1 VCVNFFFLR
10 SFIFLFK
17 CLLSSY
23 LITISLALFFEN
35 AARFL
40 FQLLKYLS
48 IVFLSLSLLLNFKL
62 IFRLFSSS
70 FLFFLFSRWKYIHIF
85 VLISFFLCSFSSQ
98 YRSICS
104 VDSCHCGLFSFHNLL
119 KIYRGVKAKIKDSC
133 LFNVTNNRKTINR
146 LKSR

>member
-1 VCVNFFFLR
+1 MIVRLYLTKPDYHLFIVVEFCVCVNFFFLR

-70 FLFFLFSRWKYIHIF
+70 FLFFF
-85 VLISFFLCSFSSQ
+85 VLSLEIYTYICLDFFFSLFVFFSISLNLFCRFMSLWFIFFS
-98 YRSICS
+98 
-104 VDSCHCGLFSFHNLL
+104 
-119 KIYRGVKAKIKDSC
+119 
-133 LFNVTNNRKTINR
+133 
-146 LKSR
+146 